1 MKQSSLLS
9 NFVWKFA
16 ERISAQLVSL
26 IVSIVLARLLGPDD
40 YGIVTIVMIFITFA
54 NVFVSDGFGKA
65 LIQKKDPTALD
76 YCSVLYFNLLFSA
89 ILYFVLFFT
98 APLIARFYGSGYEIL
113 VPVLRVLALRL
124 PLTAANSVQQAYVSK
139 KMIFRKFFLST
150 LLGTLLSGIAGIGMA
165 YSGFGVWSLVV
176 QYLLGT
182 IVSTVTLAF
191 VLRKKPQLIFSL
203 DALKNLVPFGVRVLG
218 IGLLITGYQEIR
230 ALIVGKVY
238 SSADLAYYDRGRQF
252 PNLLVT
258 NINTSI
264 GAVLFPKMANEQD
277 DIIKIRETMRNSI
290 RFSSYVLSPAML
302 GLAAVS
308 EPFVRL
314 VLTDKWMSCVPLL
327 QMFCVI
333 YLFYPIHTTNMQAV
347 NSIGRADVT
356 MRLEIIKK
364 IIELILLLC
373 AMQISVKAIVISEVI
388 TATLF
393 VFINAYPNTKFVKY
407 SIKEQL
413 SDILPNVSMALVM
426 AVTVYMVN
434 YFPIG
439 DFLKLVIQVALGAL
453 LYLTLSIITRNK
465 ELKYIKSIMFNRFL
479 NRRNL

>member
-1 MKQSSLLS
+1 MKQSSLLG

-26 IVSIVLARLLGPDD
+26 IVSVVLARLLGPDD
-40 YGIVTIVMIFITFA
+40 YGIVAIVMIFITFA

-76 YCSVLYFNLLFSA
+76 YCSVLYFNLLFSVA
-89 ILYFVLFFT
+89 LYLILFFV
-98 APLIARFYGSGYEIL
+98 APLIARFYGNGYEIL
-113 VPVLRVLALRL
+113 VPILRVLALRI
-124 PLTAANSVQQAYVSK
+124 PLTAANSVQQAYVAK

-150 LLGTLLSGIAGIGMA
+150 LLGTALSGIAGIWMA
-165 YSGFGVWSLVV
+165 YNGFGVWSLVA

-182 IVSTVTLAF
+182 IVSTLTLAL
-191 VLRKKPQLIFSL
+191 VLRKMPRLIFSL
-203 DALKNLVPFGVRVLG
+203 RALKNLVPFGARVLG
-218 IGLLITGYQEIR
+218 VGLLITGYQEIR

-238 SSADLAYYDRGRQF
+238 SSSDLAYYDRGRQF

-264 GAVLFPKMANEQD
+264 GAVLFPKMANEQED
-277 DIIKIRETMRNSI
+277 VSKIRETMRNSI

-302 GLAAVS
+302 GLAAVA

-314 VLTDKWMSCVPLL
+314 VLTDKWMLCVPLL
-327 QMFCVI
+327 QMFCVV

-356 MRLEIIKK
+356 MRLEIVKK
-364 IIELILLLC
+364 LIELILLLC
-373 AMQISVKAIVISEVI
+373 AMQISVKAIVVSEVI

-413 SDILPNVSMALVM
+413 SDILPNVSMALVV
-426 AVTVYMVN
+426 AVAVYMVN
-434 YFPIG
+434 YLPIG
-439 DFLKLVIQVALGAL
+439 DFLKLVIQITLGAL
-453 LYLTLSIITRNK
+453 LYLTLSVITRNK
-465 ELKYIKSIMFNRFL
+465 EYKHIISIVRNRFTS
-479 NRRNL
+479 RRNI